1 MAEKN
6 GNTRF
11 LLVTSRASFDLKGI
25 FYPFLLAFQETTRMN
40 HGNGNHFNYFIIFWN
55 FSFKKAFSD
64 SFFKAIGVCEGWWVV
79 KGWKWREIQ
88 ISVSVLYGCSD
99 YVQLIKAKYLAFF
112 RISSKGQKI
121 LVVDNSF
128 CNYHDL
134 FSFL

>member
-1 MAEKN
+1 M
-6 GNTRF
+6 
-11 LLVTSRASFDLKGI
+11 
-25 FYPFLLAFQETTRMN
+25 
-40 HGNGNHFNYFIIFWN
+40 
-55 FSFKKAFSD
+55 
-64 SFFKAIGVCEGWWVV
+64 V

-99 YVQLIKAKYLAFF
+99 YVQLIKSKYLAFF

-134 FSFL
+134 FLFL